1 MQKTVTL
8 EEYSKKS
15 ARLKSLVKKYGLIA
29 LFVGPFALCFIFF
42 FLYPLIN
49 GIAISLTNYKLAQP
63 GYEWNEFKWYQMI
76 FNETNSRGRPNLYYE
91 AFWRSFVHTIIF
103 AVIMVPIAILVPLG
117 LAILIKSK
125 PPGYKV
131 FRCLVYMPSIVPLTA
146 AGAIFAMVFLPK
158 QTHGLLAEILP
169 NVGPKEWGLEF
180 FASYTIGDWEW
191 KWAWAWIPI
200 FIMCF
205 WGGWGGNFLILSA
218 GLENIPKSLYEAADI
233 DGCSK
238 WKKIRNVTLPGIKG
252 QLVLTLF
259 TTIIGYMGLYGQN
272 YVLYGGGPGNSSLS
286 GVPGGGHTS
295 TIIYFI
301 QDVVANNADFKAN
314 LYGLGAAASIVFALA
329 VGIITGIQM
338 FFTRNKKTGLKYA
351 TEFAEWKRLEQL

>member
-1 MQKTVTL
+1 
-8 EEYSKKS
+8 
-15 ARLKSLVKKYGLIA
+15 
-29 LFVGPFALCFIFF
+29 
-42 FLYPLIN
+42 
-49 GIAISLTNYKLAQP
+49 
-63 GYEWNEFKWYQMI
+63 
-76 FNETNSRGRPNLYYE
+76 
-91 AFWRSFVHTIIF
+91 
-103 AVIMVPIAILVPLG
+103 MVPIAILVPLG

-146 AGAIFAMVFLPK
+146 AGAIFAMVFLPA
-158 QTHGLLAEILP
+158 QTHGLLASIFP
-169 NVGPKEWGLEF
+169 GFGPKEWSLEF
-180 FASYTIGDWEW
+180 IATFTIGEWEW
-191 KWAWAWIPI
+191 KIAWAWVPI

-238 WKKIRNVTLPGIKG
+238 WKKITSVTLPGIKG

-272 YVLYGGGPGNSSLS
+272 YVLFGGGPSNSKLS
-286 GVPGGGHTS
+286 SIPGGGYTS

-301 QDVVANNADFKAN
+301 QDIVANNPDNKSRI
-314 LYGLGAAASIVFALA
+314 YGLGAAASLIFALF

-338 FFTRNKKTGLKYA
+338 FCTRDRRTGLKYA
-351 TEFAEWKRLEQL
+351 KEFNEWNQLERL

>member
-1 MQKTVTL
+1 MQKTLTL
-8 EEYSKKS
+8 EEYSRKS
-15 ARLKSLVKKYGLIA
+15 SRTKSLLKKYGLIA

-42 FLYPLIN
+42 FLYPLVN
-49 GIAISLTNYKLAQP
+49 GLAISLTNYKLASP
-63 GYEWNEFKWYQMI
+63 GDSYVWNEFRWYKLI
-76 FNETNSRGRPNLYYE
+76 FDDSQFGGRYYE
-91 AFWRSFVHTIIF
+91 AFWRSFVHTIVF

-146 AGAIFAMVFLPK
+146 AGAIFAMVFLPE
-158 QTHGLLAEILP
+158 QTHGLLASIFP
-169 NVGPKEWGLEF
+169 GFGPKEWSLEF
-180 FASYTIGDWEW
+180 IAEFTIGEW
-191 KWAWAWIPI
+191 TWKIPWAWIPI

-272 YVLYGGGPGNSSLS
+272 YVLFGGGPSNSRLS
-286 GVPGGGHTS
+286 SIPGGGYTS
-295 TIIYFI
+295 TLIYFI
-301 QDVVANNADFKAN
+301 QDVVANNADFKAKV
-314 LYGLGAAASIVFALA
+314 YGLGAAASIIFALF
-329 VGIITGIQM
+329 VGVITGIQM
-338 FFTRNKKTGLKYA
+338 FCTREKKTGLKYA
-351 TEFAEWKRLEQL
+351 TEFNEWKQLEK

>member
-1 MQKTVTL
+1 MQKTLTL
-8 EEYSKKS
+8 EEHSRKS
-15 ARLKSLVKKYGLIA
+15 SRIKSLLKKYGLIA
-29 LFVGPFALCFIFF
+29 AFVGPFALCFIFF
-42 FLYPLIN
+42 FVYPLIN
-49 GIAISLTNYKLAQP
+49 GLAISLTDYKFSAP
-63 GYEWNEFKWYQMI
+63 DDSYIWNEFRWYKLIFDKTQMK
-76 FNETNSRGRPNLYYE
+76 GRFYE
-91 AFWRSFVHTIIF
+91 AFWRSFVHTFTF
-103 AVIMVPIAILVPLG
+103 AIVMVPIAIIVPLG

-146 AGAIFAMVFLPK
+146 AGAIFAMVFMPK

-169 NVGPKEWGLEF
+169 GFGPTEWGLEF
-180 FASYTIGDWEW
+180 MTEFVIGEW
-191 KWAWAWIPI
+191 TWKIPWAWVPI

-238 WKKIRNVTLPGIKG
+238 RKKITKVTLPGIKG

-272 YVLYGGGPGNSSLS
+272 YVLFGGGPTNAKLSSI
-286 GVPGGGHTS
+286 PGGGYTS
-295 TIIYFI
+295 TLIYFI
-301 QDVVANNADFKAN
+301 QDIVANNPNFKN
-314 LYGLGAAASIVFALA
+314 QMYGLGAAASLVFALFVA
-329 VGIITGIQM
+329 LITGVQM
-338 FFTRNKKTGLKYA
+338 FCTRDRRTGLKY
-351 TEFAEWKRLEQL
+351 TKEFNEWNQLERL